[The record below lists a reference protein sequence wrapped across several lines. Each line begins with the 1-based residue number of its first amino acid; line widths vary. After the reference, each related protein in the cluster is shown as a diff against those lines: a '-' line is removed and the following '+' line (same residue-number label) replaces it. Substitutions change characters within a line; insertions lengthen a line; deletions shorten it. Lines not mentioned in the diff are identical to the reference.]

1 MYCKMNLNTKSLE
14 SSKKNVFPNLP
25 VHSSD
30 FHCYL
35 HLLRQINWVY
45 KSLRTKRSEVLGTN
59 THLLFFFMSQRG
71 RKKCRHK
78 NTQLWLGWKCGC
90 LCTPVCCWEEWGMF
104 LGKAKTQW
112 FLSLQWKEG
121 LAKRGRNL
129 LHICGHWWYSG
140 FLCMGGN
147 TFSHLLYEYTCE
159 FTNGNQIRCGT
170 YDMKELLMIIQ
181 VFDIIMLSHLFSVV
195 LSASLSFLC
204 QEHCILYV
212 TLD

>member
-1 MYCKMNLNTKSLE
+1 MYCKMNLNTKSLV

-35 HLLRQINWVY
+35 HLLRQVNWVY
-45 KSLRTKRSEVLGTN
+45 KSLRTKRSEVLGTY
-59 THLLFFFMSQRG
+59 THLLFFFMSRRG

-112 FLSLQWKEG
+112 FLSLPWKEG
-121 LAKRGRNL
+121 LAKRGVIYFTSVGTGGIRGSSVWGKYLFTFTIWIHLWIYKWESNKM
-129 LHICGHWWYSG
+129 WY
-140 FLCMGGN
+140 LW
-147 TFSHLLYEYTCE
+147 YE
-159 FTNGNQIRCGT
+159 R
-170 YDMKELLMIIQ
+170 II
-181 VFDIIMLSHLFSVV
+181 DDNSSIIMLSHLFSVA